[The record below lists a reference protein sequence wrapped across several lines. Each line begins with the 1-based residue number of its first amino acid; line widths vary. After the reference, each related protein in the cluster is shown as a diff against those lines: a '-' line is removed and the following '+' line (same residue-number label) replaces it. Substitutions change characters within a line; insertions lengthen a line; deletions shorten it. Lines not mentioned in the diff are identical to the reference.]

1 MIVGTTIYKMDGTA
15 YLSPDFGR
23 GGLAATFAV
32 DVTQISGTPSVTIT
46 VQTRNSEDTTYS
58 DLGSFTAITA
68 AGASQLDVTGLEEIV
83 RIKYEF
89 DVGDAAGD
97 GIHFLMQAPS
107 WRPY

>member
-58 DLGSFTAITA
+58 DLGSFTAITGSPMSFTRANRRPCRFAKVAGIDRRRQWQAVFCA
-68 AGASQLDVTGLEEIV
+68 ARCPG
-83 RIKYEF
+83 
-89 DVGDAAGD
+89 
-97 GIHFLMQAPS
+97 
-107 WRPY
+107 